1 MNKASFIFPKA
12 IFFTAITTLV
22 FNVVFN
28 TAVADEKSN
37 IRNADY
43 TDFSIDSSVLDSSA
57 LDNPRTDSEIP
68 TYFIG
73 YAYDIDSQKLVYSE
87 HHQYVTPTLH
97 KVEYREP
104 SGEVFATKT
113 IDYSHS
119 FFAPNFTQHNLRN
132 GEKITIYRKNPMS
145 EKIKYHLKYQ
155 ENTKNEPENEIIKYR
170 PRLIIDAGFDHF
182 ITKNWDAL
190 LSKKSRTID
199 YLIPSA
205 FDHYELTVKENTCT
219 NTTSNPN
226 VPSTSNE
233 SIHCFSISA
242 SSFFIGLFSSQLG
255 LTYAKNNTSEIIRL
269 IEFRGRSNISDQ
281 DGNYQNVKINYTY
294 F

>member
-1 MNKASFIFPKA
+1 MNKVSCVISKA
-12 IFFTAITTLV
+12 IFFTAMTSVIYSTL
-22 FNVVFN
+22 FN
-28 TAVADEKSN
+28 TRVA
-37 IRNADY
+37 ADNEN
-43 TDFSIDSSVLDSSA
+43 S
-57 LDNPRTDSEIP
+57 

-73 YAYDIDSQKLVYSE
+73 YAYDINSQKLVYSE

-104 SGEVFATKT
+104 TGEVFATKT

-119 FFAPNFTQHNLRN
+119 YFAPDFTQHNLRN
-132 GEKITIYRKNPMS
+132 GEKVTVYRKDPVS
-145 EKIKYHLKYQ
+145 EKIKYAINYQ
-155 ENTKNEPENEIIKYR
+155 ENAKEDSEHETLTLR
-170 PRLIIDAGFDHF
+170 PRMIIDAGFDHF
-182 ITKNWDAL
+182 ITNNWDAL
-190 LSKKSRTID
+190 LSKKSLTID

-205 FDHYELTVKENTCT
+205 LDHYELTVKENTCT
-219 NTTSNPN
+219 NSAVKKN
-226 VPSTSNE
+226 VLSSGQSDDHSHGDE

-255 LTYAKNNTSEIIRL
+255 LTYAKNNTTKIIRL

-281 DGNYQNVKINYTY
+281 DGNYQDVNINYTY

>member
-1 MNKASFIFPKA
+1 MNKISFVFSKA
-12 IFFTAITTLV
+12 IFFTAMTAVIYST
-22 FNVVFN
+22 VFN
-28 TAVADEKSN
+28 TRVA
-37 IRNADY
+37 A
-43 TDFSIDSSVLDSSA
+43 
-57 LDNPRTDSEIP
+57 DSEIP

-73 YAYDIDSQKLVYSE
+73 YAYDIDSKKLVYSE

-97 KVEYREP
+97 QVEYKEP
-104 SGEVFATKT
+104 SGEIFATKT

-119 FFAPNFTQHNLRN
+119 YFAPDFTQHNLRN
-132 GEKITIYRKNPMS
+132 GEKVSVYREDSVNG
-145 EKIKYHLKYQ
+145 KIKYAIKYQ
-155 ENTKNEPENEIIKYR
+155 ENSKEDSESNSLKLR
-170 PRLIIDAGFDHF
+170 PRMVIDAGFDHF

-190 LSKKSRTID
+190 LSQESLTID

-205 FDHYELTVKENTCT
+205 LDHYELTVKENTCT
-219 NTTSNPN
+219 NTIAKKNSEINDD
-226 VPSTSNE
+226 E

-255 LTYAKNNTSEIIRL
+255 LTYAQNNTSKIIRL

-281 DGNYQNVKINYTY
+281 DGNYQDVNINYTY